1 VTHHLPASLDE
12 FLDRRTRDARIRELD
27 REGWSLVQIGE
38 AVGLSDERVRQILAS
53 KDPQLAL
60 LERELELHAEQ
71 ADLIIRAEGIRRRLR
86 AVRRELDII
95 AEERGAEHINRLLGL
110 S

>member
-1 VTHHLPASLDE
+1 MTASRSVPQAM
-12 FLDRRTRDARIRELD
+12 DRRERDARIRELD
-27 REGWSLVQIGE
+27 REGWSLAAIGE
-38 AVGLSDERVRQILAS
+38 AVGLSDERIRQILAT

-60 LERELELHAEQ
+60 LERELTLVAEQ
-71 ADLIIRAEGIRRRLR
+71 ADLVVRAEGIRQRLR

-95 AEERGAEHINRLLGL
+95 AEERGAERINRLLGL